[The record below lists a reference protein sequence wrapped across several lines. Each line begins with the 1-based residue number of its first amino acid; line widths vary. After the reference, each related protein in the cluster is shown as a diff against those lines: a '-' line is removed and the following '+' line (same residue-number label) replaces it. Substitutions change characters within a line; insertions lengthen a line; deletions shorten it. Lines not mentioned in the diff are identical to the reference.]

1 MTEKKSILL
10 RLDKDEFDR
19 VTALANATVFSRE
32 EFIRQA
38 LRGTTIQTRP
48 PAEYG
53 EIIRELRRIG
63 SNVHQLLLK
72 SQTLGFVDELMLR
85 EIREDLRHMDR
96 VFLDFF
102 AWGKSEVISEWNR
115 YIFYNFSA
123 SCAEVES
130 QPKWKEKQN
139 AKKQKEKSVDR
150 GTCAK
155 REFL

>member
-10 RLDKDEFDR
+10 RLDKDAFDR

-53 EIIRELRRIG
+53 EILRELRSIG
-63 SNVHQLLLK
+63 SNVHQILLK
-72 SQTLGFVDELMLR
+72 VRALEFVDEPMLQ
-85 EIREDLRHMDR
+85 EIREDIRHMDR

-102 AWGKSEVISEWNR
+102 A
-115 YIFYNFSA
+115 
-123 SCAEVES
+123 
-130 QPKWKEKQN
+130 
-139 AKKQKEKSVDR
+139 
-150 GTCAK
+150 
-155 REFL
+155 